1 MTHDLD
7 DLFATARRAEQPGDD
22 LVARVLADAAA
33 VQTDIAAEPARRRSG
48 GGWMRG
54 VLSGIGGWFGAG
66 SLVAATTAG
75 LLIGVYAPD
84 TVDSVLGGQLSELG
98 LVTQDD
104 FLPGLTY
111 LLPGEGG

>member
-1 MTHDLD
+1 MTHELD
-7 DLFATARRAEQPGDD
+7 DLFAQARGAEVPGDD
-22 LVARVLADAAA
+22 LVARVLSDAAT
-33 VQTDIAAEPARRRSG
+33 VQAEAATPAAPVG
-48 GGWMRG
+48 GGWVTG
-54 VLSGIGGWFGAG
+54 LLSGIGGWLGAG
-66 SLVAATTAG
+66 GLVAATTAG

-104 FLPGLTY
+104 LLPGLTY